1 MMPQYWR
8 DFIEANRIVR
18 KSFHLSE
25 SDDESGSGAD
35 LTILT
40 AEQSLDEATR
50 YWPGIGVAR
59 DGYVPVAWCD
69 GGSGDWFYINSN
81 DGINGPLYRIYHD
94 SVSANGYEPSDAIAV
109 VLQNYEKLLSCGAND
124 LT

>member
-8 DFIEANRIVR
+8 DFVEANRILQ
-18 KSFHLSE
+18 KSFHLTE
-25 SDDESGSGAD
+25 SDDESGVGAD

-40 AEQSLDEATR
+40 AEDSLDEATR
-50 YWPGIGVAR
+50 YWPGIGVAP
-59 DGYVPVAWCD
+59 DGYVPVASCD

-94 SVSANGYEPSDAIAV
+94 SVSEKGYEASDAIVV
-109 VLQNYEKLLSCGAND
+109 VLQNYEKLLSCRAND